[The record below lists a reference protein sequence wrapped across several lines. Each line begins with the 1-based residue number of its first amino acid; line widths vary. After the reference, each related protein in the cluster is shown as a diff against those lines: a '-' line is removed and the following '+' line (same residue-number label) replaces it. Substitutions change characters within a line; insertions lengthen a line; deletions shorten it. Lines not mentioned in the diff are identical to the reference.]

1 MRRRTSSR
9 TTARHAA
16 KRAVARKRRLS
27 LSPPTSE
34 RVLDA
39 VFAITKDITFGMTEE
54 ELVGR
59 YARMLVALF
68 PGRSLCIRSVDPRT
82 LTLSSLFAE
91 GRLRRGV
98 RKAPLSIRPTAVAKT
113 KLIHGGDVRLQISPT
128 YVRIFEETHD
138 LGIAIPLVASGG
150 LYGLLNVEYPDDVA
164 VREVDALIEQDE
176 TVLIPLA
183 NQLSVALRNKKLAQ
197 ETMFLR
203 DYQAKLI
210 EEANALI
217 FAVDREGRVTI
228 FNRALADLTGF
239 PPRAILGRDLREWLA
254 EHGRSDLATL
264 IFEGLAGHTP
274 SALEVRIPSRSGQ
287 EIRAAFNVAAVPAEG
302 GEIEAVVAIG
312 QDLTRLKA
320 LEHQVIQAEKLATLG
335 QLAAGVVHEINNPL
349 TSITVYA
356 DYLKKKLE
364 REGSDPADTERM
376 GKILDGAERI
386 LRFSRDLVAYARPS
400 GDVDAV
406 SVNEVVEQSL
416 SFCEHILK
424 KAEARVELSL
434 GELPPIHGI
443 KGQLQQ
449 VFINLVTNASHAMN
463 LGGGTIRVATR
474 TRGENEVEV
483 DVGDDG
489 VGIKPEDMPR
499 IFEPFFT
506 TKLPGKGTG
515 LGLSIVKNIVDR
527 HGGRVEVRSSPSQGA
542 SFKVILPTKH
552 RKANE

>member
-1 MRRRTSSR
+1 MKRRR

-16 KRAVARKRRLS
+16 KRAVASKKRLS
-27 LSPPTSE
+27 LLPPTSE
-34 RVLDA
+34 RVLEA
-39 VFAITKDITFGMTEE
+39 VFSISKDITFGMTEE

-59 YARMLVALF
+59 YARMLVGLF
-68 PGRSLCIRSVDPRT
+68 RGRSLCIRAVDPHT

-91 GRLRRGV
+91 GRLRRGL
-98 RKAPLSIRPTAVAKT
+98 RKAALAIRPTAVAKT
-113 KLIHGGDVRLQISPT
+113 KLIPRGGDVRLQITST
-128 YVRIFEETHD
+128 YVRVFEDTHD
-138 LGIAIPLVASGG
+138 RGVAIPLVASGG
-150 LYGLLNVEYPDDVA
+150 LYGLLNVEYPTAVA
-164 VREVDALIEQDE
+164 KAGLDALIEQDE

-217 FAVDREGRVTI
+217 FAVDREARVTI

-254 EHGRSDLATL
+254 EHGRSDLASL

-274 SALEVRIPSRSGQ
+274 SAVEVRIPSRSGQ
-287 EIRAAFNVAAVPAEG
+287 EIRAAFNVAAIPAADG
-302 GEIEAVVAIG
+302 DIEAVVAIG

-364 REGSDPADTERM
+364 RDGADPADVDRM

-443 KGQLQQ
+443 RGQLQQ

-463 LGGGTIRVATR
+463 SGGGTIRVATR
-474 TRGENEVEV
+474 GRGELEVEV
-483 DVGDDG
+483 DVADDG
-489 VGIKPEDMPR
+489 VGIKAEDMPR

-527 HGGRVEVRSSPSQGA
+527 HGGRVEVRSAPGQGA

-552 RKANE
+552 RKTGNE